1 MAEDHQLAA
10 VQSAA
15 EQLALLA
22 GTPPRVIPE
31 PGAIRIETEVTLRL
45 ADHWPQVLEVLNQG
59 RDFGLTLTHTGQIA
73 WLRIP
78 RETGTHP

>member
-1 MAEDHQLAA
+1 MTEDHQLAA

-15 EQLALLA
+15 AQLALLG

-31 PGAIRIETEVTLRL
+31 PGAIRIETEVTPRL
-45 ADHWPQVLEVLNQG
+45 ADRWPQVLEVLNRG
-59 RDFGLTLTHTGQIA
+59 ADFGLTLTHAGQTA
-73 WLRIP
+73 WLRIE